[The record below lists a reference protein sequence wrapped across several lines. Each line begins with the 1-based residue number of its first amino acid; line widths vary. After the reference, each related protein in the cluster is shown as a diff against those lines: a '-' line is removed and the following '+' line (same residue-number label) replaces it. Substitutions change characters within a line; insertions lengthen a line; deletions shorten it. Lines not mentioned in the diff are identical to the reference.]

1 MSESVVKKRIKLI
14 IWEKEN
20 GLVAK
25 DIARRLGITEQTY
38 CNIKNG
44 KTTPSLEFA
53 YKFSEIFPDVDVLE
67 LLKIE

>member
-1 MSESVVKKRIKLI
+1 M
-14 IWEKEN
+14 WEKEN
-20 GLVAK
+20 GLRAK

-53 YKFSEIFPDVDVLE
+53 YKFGEVFPDCNVLE
-67 LLKIE
+67 LLKFNDEE